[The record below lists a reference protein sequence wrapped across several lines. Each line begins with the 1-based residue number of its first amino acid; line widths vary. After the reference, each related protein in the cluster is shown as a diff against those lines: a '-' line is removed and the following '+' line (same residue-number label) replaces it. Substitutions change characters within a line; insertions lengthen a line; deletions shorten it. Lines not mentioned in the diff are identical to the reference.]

1 MTQPQLPGF
10 GTPGYSDYTPAHHP
24 ASIKA
29 DCRAAANEKAHKHGG
44 LVAEVEGYYKR
55 LPAGS
60 TADHVADLMEDDG
73 KRVVLNTIRRCAF
86 DLDEQGDL
94 IAIGI
99 GESRYGNPQTLYVH
113 KDFRHA
119 HRAAIEAHQ
128 AQEAAKKAGEDLK

>member
-10 GTPGYSDYTPAHHP
+10 GTPGYSDYTPPHHP

-29 DCRAAANEKAHKHGG
+29 ACRAAANEKAHKHDG
-44 LVAEVEGYYKR
+44 LIAEVEGYYKR
-55 LPAGS
+55 LKDGA
-60 TADHVADLMEDDG
+60 TADHVADLMEQAG
-73 KRVVLNTIRRCAF
+73 LRVVLNTIRRCAF

-113 KDFRHA
+113 RIFRSQH
-119 HRAAIEAHQ
+119 
-128 AQEAAKKAGEDLK
+128 QEAIRAHAQRQQEKQQEAGE